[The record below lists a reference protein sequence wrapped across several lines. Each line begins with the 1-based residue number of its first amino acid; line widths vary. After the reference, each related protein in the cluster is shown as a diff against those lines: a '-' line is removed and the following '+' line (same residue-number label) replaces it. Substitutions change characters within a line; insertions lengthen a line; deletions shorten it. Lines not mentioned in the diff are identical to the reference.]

1 MEMLGCNWGAR
12 MGWGC
17 WGGLGLVPLAVLG
30 VAEAAALAVQAV
42 EAGQAV
48 PLLTAAAL
56 EAGLAQAA
64 PIHVEA
70 LAPVGTVTALL
81 AVLPVPPHW
90 ALLLAPAWGAEV
102 VTQPHREL
110 RWLLGSPL
118 APS

>member
-1 MEMLGCNWGAR
+1 MGELGWDGDAGV
-12 MGWGC
+12 GWGC
-17 WGGLGLVPLAVLG
+17 RGGMGAVPLAVLG
-30 VAEAAALAVQAV
+30 VAEAAALAVEAV
-42 EAGQAV
+42 EVGQAV

-56 EAGLAQAA
+56 EASLAQAA

-81 AVLPVPPHW
+81 AVLPIPPHW
-90 ALLLAPAWGAEV
+90 APLLAPAQGTEA
-102 VTQPHREL
+102 VTQPHQEL

>member
-1 MEMLGCNWGAR
+1 MRVPGWDGDAGVALGCQ
-12 MGWGC
+12 
-17 WGGLGLVPLAVLG
+17 GGLGAVPLAVLG
-30 VAEAAALAVQAV
+30 VAEAAALAVEAV

-48 PLLTAAAL
+48 PLLAAAAL
-56 EAGLAQAA
+56 EAGLAQAG
-64 PIHVEA
+64 PVHVEA

-90 ALLLAPAWGAEV
+90 APLLAPAWGAGE

-110 RWLLGSPL
+110 RRLLESPL